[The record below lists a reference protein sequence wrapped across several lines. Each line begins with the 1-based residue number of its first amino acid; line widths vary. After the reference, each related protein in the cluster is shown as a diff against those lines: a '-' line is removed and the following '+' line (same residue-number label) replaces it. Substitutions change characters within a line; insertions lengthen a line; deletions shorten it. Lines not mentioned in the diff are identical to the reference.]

1 MTEQMSRSD
10 TPAALHDLEHMAVRG
25 YPWETWDLLRRES
38 PVHWY
43 DHEDVEPFWAITK
56 HADVLEISKRS
67 DIFINGG
74 PRLRFTLKGQV
85 EQLRFLD
92 PYGEEQGWDP
102 NEPSDFVFMDD
113 PRHKQMRAIA
123 SRAFTPGR
131 LKASEPRFLRL
142 ATAFADEF
150 ERGLARGP
158 QDFVRD
164 YAVKLPLAAIGEMLS
179 LPPDDWRQ
187 ILGWTDAINGDF
199 GDGFRREG
207 ERAGKAKVRALKEFR
222 GYLKELVERRHVDT
236 PTGQSLLDEVV
247 AGRVAG
253 APLTEQQLNGYLVL
267 LIAAGNETTRTA
279 TTGGLLALLEHPRQ
293 LRHLCEEPGLLD
305 AAIEEVLRWT
315 SPVYHFFRTATE
327 DYELRG
333 VKIRAGD
340 AVGLFYPAANRDEE
354 VFDNPYDFD
363 IERDP
368 NPHLAFGGYGAHFC
382 LGANLARAELRAS
395 FRSLLPLLPRLE
407 LAGPPVRHPHLHAP
421 GFRSLPVALKA
432 VGKDN

>member
-1 MTEQMSRSD
+1 MD
-10 TPAALHDLEHMAVRG
+10 PVNLHDLEHMAAHG
-25 YPWETWDLLRRES
+25 YPWEAWDLLRRES

-102 NEPSDFVFMDD
+102 DEPSDFVFMDD
-113 PRHKQMRAIA
+113 PRHKKMRSIA

-131 LKASEPRFLRL
+131 LKESEPHFLRL
-142 ATAFADEF
+142 AEAFATEF
-150 ERGLARGP
+150 EHGLAQGP

-164 YAVKLPLAAIGEMLS
+164 YAVKLPLAAIGEMFS

-187 ILGWTDAINGDF
+187 ILAWTDAINGDF
-199 GDGFRREG
+199 GDGFRRED
-207 ERAGKAKVRALKEFR
+207 ERAGEAKVRALKEFR
-222 GYLKELVERRHVDT
+222 GYLRELVEHRRNET
-236 PTGQSLLDEVV
+236 PTGRSLLDEVI
-247 AGRVAG
+247 AGRVDG
-253 APLTEQQLNGYLVL
+253 VPLTEQQLNGYLVL

-279 TTGGLLALLEHPRQ
+279 TAGGLLALLEHPEQ
-293 LRHLCEEPGLLD
+293 LSRLFEKPELLD
-305 AAIEEVLRWT
+305 SAIEEMLRWT

-333 VKIRAGD
+333 VKICAGD
-340 AVGLFYPAANRDEE
+340 TVGLFYPSANRDE
-354 VFDNPYDFD
+354 
-363 IERDP
+363 
-368 NPHLAFGGYGAHFC
+368 
-382 LGANLARAELRAS
+382 
-395 FRSLLPLLPRLE
+395 
-407 LAGPPVRHPHLHAP
+407 
-421 GFRSLPVALKA
+421 
-432 VGKDN
+432 